1 MLVRTGVA
9 SADRASPLRAGCG
22 RPIGRCASPALARQS
37 PRLAGEDRAELARL
51 RLKLRREQQARLQAE
66 AIAAQS
72 IRDALLA

>member
-1 MLVRTGVA
+1 
-9 SADRASPLRAGCG
+9 
-22 RPIGRCASPALARQS
+22 
-37 PRLAGEDRAELARL
+37 LAGEDRAELARL